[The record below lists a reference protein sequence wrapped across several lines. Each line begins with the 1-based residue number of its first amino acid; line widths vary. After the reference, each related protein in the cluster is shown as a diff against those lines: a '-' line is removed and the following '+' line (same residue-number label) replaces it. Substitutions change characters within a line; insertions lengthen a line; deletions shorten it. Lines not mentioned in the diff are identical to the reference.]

1 MSDFDTNGD
10 LLVDAGELADAW
22 GWTVEKAQSH
32 IDHFDKDGE
41 PDGKINAHEAAYLMT
56 MIESNIAA

>member
-10 LLVDAGELADAW
+10 LLVDADELAAAW

-32 IDHFDKDGE
+32 IDHFDEDG
-41 PDGKINAHEAAYLMT
+41 DGKINAHEAAVLMT
-56 MIESNIAA
+56 RIESNIAA